1 MSRALRLILLAS
13 TVLMGALSASLF
25 IAFKTRP
32 YPSLRQVRA
41 ILFDNWNVYGLFQLN
56 VGLLL
61 AAAWILCVHRRK
73 SIALLWVL
81 GIALVGHI
89 ATLAYL
95 LVRAASARTITDV
108 LRPRVAPEDAVSSTP
123 VIQPCSAAFNVELPE
138 PTNAAE
144 QQDDFTPAPSVMED
158 RS

>member
-1 MSRALRLILLAS
+1 MSRALRLIMLAS
-13 TVLMGALSASLF
+13 TVLLGALGASLF
-25 IAFKTRP
+25 IALQTRP
-32 YPSLRQVRA
+32 HPSLRLLRT
-41 ILFDNWNVYGLFQLN
+41 ILFDNWGVYGVFQLN

-95 LVRAASARTITDV
+95 LVRAASARTIGEV
-108 LRPRVAPEDAVSSTP
+108 LRPQVTPLSTESAAPM
-123 VIQPCSAAFNVELPE
+123 IQPCSAAFNVELPE
-138 PTNAAE
+138 PNATVAPNDEIAAAE
-144 QQDDFTPAPSVMED
+144 
-158 RS
+158 RG